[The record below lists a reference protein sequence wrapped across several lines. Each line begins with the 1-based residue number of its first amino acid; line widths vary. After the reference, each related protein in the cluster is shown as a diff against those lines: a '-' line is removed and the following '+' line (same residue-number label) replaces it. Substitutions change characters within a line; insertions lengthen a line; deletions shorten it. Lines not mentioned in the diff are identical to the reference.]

1 MFIDVHAHIYDEY
14 YDNIEEIV
22 QNAKDYTVEKI
33 LNNAVDIKT
42 SKEVIELSK
51 KFPNVYACIGI
62 HPENIDDLQEDY
74 LEVLEKLVNENN
86 VVAIGEIGL
95 DYHYTKENK
104 DKQKQVFVEQLK
116 LADKLNLPVII
127 HSRDAVGD
135 VIEILTDNKN
145 LIRNGGVIHCFGGS
159 VESAK
164 ILHNLGF
171 SFSFG
176 GVCTFNNAQKVI
188 MVIESLPLD
197 SLMFETDCPYMTPVP
212 HRGERNEP
220 KYVVNIAE
228 KVALIKGVDIQ
239 EIGKITTLNAERIF
253 KI

>member
-14 YDNIEEIV
+14 YDNIDEII

-42 SKEVIELSK
+42 SEEVIELSK
-51 KFPNVYACIGI
+51 KFPNVYACVGI

-74 LEVLEKLVNENN
+74 LEVLEKLAKENN

-104 DKQKQVFVEQLK
+104 DKQKQVFLEQLK

-135 VIEILTDNKN
+135 IIEILTENKN

-239 EIGKITTLNAERIF
+239 EIGKITTLNVERIF

>member
-14 YDNIEEIV
+14 YDNIDEIV
-22 QNAKDYTVEKI
+22 KNAKDYTVEKI

-74 LEVLEKLVNENN
+74 LEVLEKLANENN

-95 DYHYTKENK
+95 DYHYTKENT
-104 DKQKQVFVEQLK
+104 
-116 LADKLNLPVII
+116 DKLNLQVII

-228 KVALIKGVDIQ
+228 NVALIKGVDIQ

>member
-14 YDNIEEIV
+14 YDNIDEII

-42 SKEVIELSK
+42 SEEVIELSK
-51 KFPNVYACIGI
+51 KFPNVYACVGI

-74 LEVLEKLVNENN
+74 LEILEKLAKENN
-86 VVAIGEIGL
+86 VIAIGEIGL

-104 DKQKQVFVEQLK
+104 DKQKQVFLEQLK

-135 VIEILTDNKN
+135 IIEILTENKN

-239 EIGKITTLNAERIF
+239 EIGKITTSNVERIF

>member
-14 YDNIEEIV
+14 YDNIDEIV
-22 QNAKDYTVEKI
+22 KNAKDYTVEKI

-74 LEVLEKLVNENN
+74 LEVLEKLANENN

-104 DKQKQVFVEQLK
+104 DKQKQVFLEQLK